1 MPDDVDQFI
10 NYLNNNSTIPTKK
23 RKADYNNII
32 NELKLSAVHKIEKL
46 DKNILQFKS
55 RDLTGFLQCLKETCI
70 ELITNFKTDRDIVGK
85 ISELAR
91 LSIIA
96 ELTIN
101 IDMIDELISYAIN
114 NRMKTLK
121 DCLYYYKTY
130 KIKSTKSDISYI
142 VNDTNEQPSKK
153 KTKKDIALVDYED
166 DSEYE
171 PSEIDEKESKKES
184 KNYLGNIKTNN
195 KYSDDDDTEDE
206 SNYRNPRSRPIRI
219 HKENNDFM
227 CQLFKNQETDTET
240 TILKYYNVMPKS
252 DRSKAINNIKEIN
265 NYHTNE
271 KPMVFRI
278 MDLPISIEQ
287 KKSILKIYT
296 NLLVSNFPEK
306 KLRAWFDSLMTI
318 PFGKYSGI
326 NLNNIEPDNI
336 NNFLNNL
343 QTTMDSAILGH
354 QEAKRQIIQIMGQQI
369 RNPKSKGN
377 VLGIYGP
384 PGNGKCFAL
393 NTRILMFDGSYKN
406 VQDVVIGDIIMGDD
420 STPRNVLSLGS
431 GNDNMYKI
439 LSNNGE
445 FYTVNSEHILCL
457 KIYNANKIYR
467 VDKNIFRVQYY
478 DKQINKITT
487 KLFNTFKNSKLFLD
501 ELIKTEND
509 IVEIT
514 VKDYLKLPN
523 YTKNYLKGYKVG
535 VQFPTKLIEFD
546 PYVLGYWLAGASSG
560 QNSSRFIINH
570 SEILLYLQNTFE
582 KYKLSLMHING
593 NCYLT
598 TDDNQSSNTFTQILN
613 KYNIF
618 NNKHIPNE
626 FKMNDLNTRLQI
638 LAGIIDSAGVYN
650 ETTGSFE
657 INVFTKQLSVDIVY
671 LINSLGFG
679 VNQELIIKN
688 TTHKNINYRIMIK
701 ANELNNVPLLNSAWK
716 SKLIYKKQKFQMNSL
731 YSNIKVISKGKGNYY
746 GFTLDGNNRFLLGNF
761 TVTHNTSL
769 IKEGIAKAMDKPFIF
784 ISLGGATDGSFLEGH
799 SYTYEGSIYGRIV
812 SGLIDA
818 KCMDPIIYFDE
829 LDKIGKCAK
838 GDEIANILVH
848 LTDPVQNTHFR
859 DKYFHGV
866 DIDLSKA
873 TIIFSYNDPY
883 NINPI
888 LMDRITTIE
897 TKFLML
903 HQKISIAQNYL
914 LPEIIKDMGLAKDDI
929 TIHDNTLQ
937 YIIENWTHEGG
948 VRKLKS
954 LLYNIVREINI
965 ANLTKQKLNKT
976 NVIFP
981 FYINLNNIKH
991 ILKHKKEITPE
1002 KIHDTDLCGVING
1015 LYASGDGSFGGI
1027 MPIQI
1032 LWTPS
1037 TKPLKI
1043 KATGNL
1049 KTVIKESTAVAAS
1062 LAFNC
1067 LDKDVQTKIMNNLK
1081 EHPKGLHIHC
1091 PEGATP
1097 KDGPSAGTAI
1107 TCAIYSILTDK
1118 PIRRDI
1124 AITGEINLQ
1133 GDVMPIGGLENKIEG
1148 AKKAGIK
1155 IILYPKDNQKDI
1167 TLIKERNPTL
1177 IDDTISIIS
1186 ISTIQEALNY
1196 ALVAY

>member
-1 MPDDVDQFI
+1 MPDDIDQFI

-32 NELKLSAVHKIEKL
+32 NDLKLSAIQKLEKL
-46 DKNILQFKS
+46 DENVLQFKS
-55 RDLTGFLQCLKETCI
+55 RDLTGFLQCLKETFN
-70 ELITNFKTDRDIVGK
+70 ELIISFKTDAEIINKLPKV
-85 ISELAR
+85 SR
-91 LSIIA
+91 LSFIA
-96 ELTIN
+96 ELTVCIG
-101 IDMIDELISYAIN
+101 MIDELISYAIN
-114 NRMKTLK
+114 NRMKTLS
-121 DCLYYYKTY
+121 DCLYYYRTNN
-130 KIKSTKSDISYI
+130 ITSSKSTISYI
-142 VNDTNEQPSKK
+142 MNDINEEPRKK
-153 KTKKDIALVDYED
+153 KVKPDIALVDYED
-166 DSEYE
+166 DSEYT
-171 PSEIDEKESKKES
+171 PSDTEDVNNKKYS
-184 KNYLGNIKTNN
+184 NHNKKTE

-206 SNYRNPRSRPIRI
+206 SNYRNARSRPKRSIV
-219 HKENNDFM
+219 ENNNFM
-227 CQLFKNQETDTET
+227 SQLFKNQETDTET
-240 TILKYYNVMPKS
+240 TILKYYNVLSKAE
-252 DRSKAINNIKEIN
+252 RNKAINNIKEIN

-278 MDLPISIEQ
+278 MELPIGIEQ

-318 PFGKYSGI
+318 PFNKYSGI
-326 NLNNIEPDNI
+326 NLNNIEPNNI
-336 NNFLNNL
+336 NEFLNNL

-393 NTRILMFDGSYKN
+393 NTRILMYDGSYKN
-406 VQDVVIGDIIMGDD
+406 VQDVVIGDVIMGDD
-420 STPRNVLSLGS
+420 STARNVLSLGN
-431 GNDNMYKI
+431 GEDNMYKI
-439 LSNNGE
+439 VSNNE

-467 VDKNIFRVQYY
+467 IDKNIFRVQYY

-487 KLFNTFKNSKLFLD
+487 QLFNTFKDSKIFLD
-501 ELIKTEND
+501 ELIKKEND

-514 VKDYLKLPN
+514 VKDYLKLPH

-535 VQFPTKLIEFD
+535 VQFPTKLTDFD
-546 PYVLGYWLAGASSG
+546 PYVLGFWLACASSG

-570 SEILLYLQNTFE
+570 SDILLYLEKIIE

-593 NCYLT
+593 NCYLI
-598 TDDNQSSNTFTQILN
+598 TDDKQSNDTFTQILN
-613 KYNIF
+613 KYNLF
-618 NNKHIPNE
+618 NNKHIPDE
-626 FKMNDLNTRLQI
+626 FKINDLSTRLQI
-638 LAGIIDSAGVYN
+638 LAGIIDSSSIYN
-650 ETTGSFE
+650 ESSGNFE
-657 INVFTKQLSVDIVY
+657 ITVYTKQLAADIIF

-679 VNQELIIKN
+679 TKQDKIIKN
-688 TTHKNINYRIMIK
+688 NTYKNINYRITIK
-701 ANELNNVPLLNSAWK
+701 ANELHNVPLLNPLWK
-716 SKLIYKKQKFQMNSL
+716 NKLIYKKQKFQMNSL
-731 YSNIKVISKGKGNYY
+731 YSNIKVIPKGKGHYY

-769 IKEGIAKAMDKPFIF
+769 IKEGIAKAMNKPFIF

-873 TIIFSYNDPY
+873 TLIFSYNDPC

-914 LPEIIKDMGLAKDDI
+914 LPEINKDMGFAKDDI
-929 TIHDNTLQ
+929 TISDNTLQ

-976 NVIFP
+976 NVLFP

-991 ILKHKKEITPE
+991 ILKNKKEITPE

-1049 KTVIKESTAVAAS
+1049 KTVIKESTDVAAS

-1067 LDKDVQTKIMNNLK
+1067 LDKDLQTKILDNLK

-1107 TCAIYSILTDK
+1107 TCAIYSILTDH

-1148 AKKAGIK
+1148 AKKAGVK
-1155 IILYPKDNQKDI
+1155 TILYPKDNQKDI
-1167 TLIKERNPTL
+1167 LLIKERNPTL

-1186 ISTIQEALNY
+1186 ISTIQEALNH
-1196 ALVAY
+1196 ALVPY

>member
-10 NYLNNNSTIPTKK
+10 NYLNNQSIIPTKK

-32 NELKLSAVHKIEKL
+32 NDLKLNAIQKLEKL
-46 DKNILQFKS
+46 DNNVLQFKS
-55 RDLTGFLQCLKETCI
+55 RDLTGFLQCLKETFN
-70 ELITNFKTDRDIVGK
+70 ELIITFKTDSQILNK
-85 ISELAR
+85 LAELSR
-91 LSIIA
+91 LSFIA
-96 ELTIN
+96 ELTIC
-101 IDMIDELISYAIN
+101 ISIIDEIISYAIN
-114 NRMKTLK
+114 NRMKTLS

-130 KIKSTKSDISYI
+130 KIKPSKTAISYI
-142 VNDTNEQPSKK
+142 LNDIKEEPLKK
-153 KTKKDIALVDYED
+153 KVKKDISLVDYED

-171 PSEIDEKESKKES
+171 PSDTEENNKKYS
-184 KNYLGNIKTNN
+184 DNKKTT
-195 KYSDDDDTEDE
+195 KYSDDDDTEYE
-206 SNYRNPRSRPIRI
+206 SNYRNARSRPKRSIVD
-219 HKENNDFM
+219 NNDFM
-227 CQLFKNQETDTET
+227 RQLFKNQETDTET
-240 TILKYYNVMPKS
+240 TILKYYNVLPKV
-252 DRSKAINNIKEIN
+252 DRAKAINSIKEIN
-265 NYHTNE
+265 NYHTSE

-278 MDLPISIEQ
+278 MELPIGIEQ

-318 PFGKYSGI
+318 PFNKYSGI
-326 NLNNIEPDNI
+326 NLNNIEPNNI
-336 NNFLNNL
+336 NEFLNNL
-343 QTTMDSAILGH
+343 QSTMDNAILGH

-393 NTRILMFDGSYKN
+393 NTRILMYDGSYKN
-406 VQDVVIGDIIMGDD
+406 VQDIVIGDVIMGDD
-420 STPRNVLSLGS
+420 STARNVLSLGN
-431 GNDNMYKI
+431 GEDNMYKI
-439 LSNNGE
+439 VSNNGE

-457 KIYNANKIYR
+457 KIYNVNKIYR
-467 VDKNIFRVQYY
+467 IDKNIFRVQYY
-478 DKQINKITT
+478 DKQINKVTT
-487 KLFNTFKNSKLFLD
+487 KLFNTFKESQIFLE
-501 ELIKTEND
+501 ELMRKEND

-514 VKDYLKLPN
+514 VKDYLKLPH

-535 VQFPTKLIEFD
+535 VQFPTKAVNFD
-546 PYVLGYWLAGASSG
+546 PYTLGYWLASGSFG
-560 QNSSRFIINH
+560 QNNSRFIINH
-570 SEILLYLQNTFE
+570 SEILSYLQGVVKEYNLT
-582 KYKLSLMHING
+582 LMHVNG
-593 NCYLT
+593 NYYLI
-598 TDDNQSSNTFTQILN
+598 TDDKQTSDTFTEILN

-626 FKMNDLNTRLQI
+626 FKMNDLNTRLKL
-638 LAGIIDSAGVYN
+638 LAGMIDSIAIYN
-650 ETTGSFE
+650 ETTGNFE
-657 INVFTKQLSVDIVY
+657 MTVYAKQLSDDIIY

-679 VNQELIIKN
+679 VNYERININN
-688 TTHKNINYRIMIK
+688 TRKNINYRILIK
-701 ANELNNVPLLNSAWK
+701 ANELYNVPLLNSVWK
-716 SKLIYKKQKFQMNSL
+716 NKLIYKKQKTQMNSL
-731 YSNIKVISKGKGNYY
+731 YSNIKVIPKGKGNYY

-761 TVTHNTSL
+761 TVSHNTSL
-769 IKEGIAKAMDKPFIF
+769 IKEGIAKAMNKPFIF

-873 TIIFSYNDPY
+873 TLIFSYNDPC

-888 LMDRITTIE
+888 LLDRITTIE

-914 LPEIIKDMGLAKDDI
+914 LPEINKDMGFVKDAI
-929 TIHDNTLQ
+929 TISDHTLQ

-976 NVIFP
+976 NVLFP
-981 FYINLNNIKH
+981 FYINLNNVKH

-1049 KTVIKESTAVAAS
+1049 KTVIKESTDVAAS

-1067 LDKDVQTKIMNNLK
+1067 LNKDLQTKIMDNLK

-1107 TCAIYSILTDK
+1107 TCAIYSILTNH

-1148 AKKAGIK
+1148 AKKAGVK
-1155 IILYPKDNQKDI
+1155 TILYPKDNQKDI
-1167 TLIKERNPTL
+1167 ALIKERNPTL
-1177 IDDTISIIS
+1177 IDNTINIIS
-1186 ISTIQEALNY
+1186 ISTIQEALNH

>member
-10 NYLNNNSTIPTKK
+10 NYLNNQSIIPTKK

-32 NELKLSAVHKIEKL
+32 NDLKLIAIQKLEKL
-46 DKNILQFKS
+46 DNNVLQFKS
-55 RDLTGFLQCLKETCI
+55 RDLTGFLQCLKETFN
-70 ELITNFKTDRDIVGK
+70 ELIITFKTDSQILNK
-85 ISELAR
+85 LAEISR
-91 LSIIA
+91 LSFIA
-96 ELTIN
+96 ELTVCIG
-101 IDMIDELISYAIN
+101 MIDEIISYAIN
-114 NRMKTLK
+114 NRMKTLS

-130 KIKSTKSDISYI
+130 KIKPSKTTISYI
-142 VNDTNEQPSKK
+142 LNDIKEEPQNKK
-153 KTKKDIALVDYED
+153 VKKDISLVDYED
-166 DSEYE
+166 ESEYE
-171 PSEIDEKESKKES
+171 PSDTEENNNKKYS
-184 KNYLGNIKTNN
+184 DNKKTE

-206 SNYRNPRSRPIRI
+206 SNYRNARSRPKRRI
-219 HKENNDFM
+219 VDNNDFM
-227 CQLFKNQETDTET
+227 RQLFKNQETDTET
-240 TILKYYNVMPKS
+240 TILKYYNILPKV
-252 DRSKAINNIKEIN
+252 DRTKAINSIKEIN
-265 NYHTNE
+265 NYHTSE

-278 MDLPISIEQ
+278 MELPIGIEQ

-318 PFGKYSGI
+318 PFNKYSGI
-326 NLNNIEPDNI
+326 NLNNIEPNNI
-336 NNFLNNL
+336 NEFLNNL
-343 QTTMDSAILGH
+343 QSTMDNAILGH

-393 NTRILMFDGSYKN
+393 NTRILMYDGSYKN
-406 VQDVVIGDIIMGDD
+406 VQDVVIGDVIMGDD

-487 KLFNTFKNSKLFLD
+487 QLFSTFKDSKIFLD

-535 VQFPTKLIEFD
+535 VQFPTTSIDFD
-546 PYVLGYWLAGASSG
+546 PYVLGYWFGCASSG

-570 SEILLYLQNTFE
+570 SDILSYLEKAIE

-593 NCYLT
+593 NCYLI
-598 TDDNQSSNTFTQILN
+598 TDDKQSSDTFTQILN
-613 KYNIF
+613 KYNLF

-626 FKMNDLNTRLQI
+626 FKINDLSTRLQI
-638 LAGIIDSAGVYN
+638 LAGIIDSGGIYN
-650 ETTGSFE
+650 ETTENFE
-657 INVFTKQLSVDIVY
+657 IIVYTKQLATDIIY

-679 VNQELIIKN
+679 TKQDKIIKN
-688 TTHKNINYRIMIK
+688 NTYKNINYRITIK
-701 ANELNNVPLLNSAWK
+701 ANELHNVPLLNSQWK
-716 SKLIYKKQKFQMNSL
+716 NKIIYKKQNFQMNSL
-731 YSNIKVISKGKGNYY
+731 YSNIKVIPKGKGNYY

-769 IKEGIAKAMDKPFIF
+769 IKEGIAKAMNKPFIF

-873 TIIFSYNDPY
+873 TLIFSYNDPC

-914 LPEIIKDMGLAKDDI
+914 LPEINKDMGFAKDDI
-929 TIHDNTLQ
+929 TISDHTLQ

-976 NVIFP
+976 NVLFP
-981 FYINLNNIKH
+981 FYVNLNNIKH

-1049 KTVIKESTAVAAS
+1049 KTVIKESTDVAAS

-1067 LDKDVQTKIMNNLK
+1067 LDKDLQTKIMDNLK

-1107 TCAIYSILTDK
+1107 TCAIYSILTDH

-1148 AKKAGIK
+1148 AKKAGVK
-1155 IILYPKDNQKDI
+1155 TILYPKDNQKDI

-1177 IDDTISIIS
+1177 IDNTINIIS
-1186 ISTIQEALNY
+1186 ISTIQEALNH
-1196 ALVAY
+1196 ALVSY